1 MTDRYNT
8 LTVVLERDIR
18 EDDAEALLSA
28 IRMMRGVL
36 TVEGNVADP
45 GEYMAEERAKRHWQE
60 KIAEV
65 LWPNPGA
72 RKRATND

>member
-8 LTVVLERDIR
+8 LTVVLERDTR
-18 EDDAEALLSA
+18 DDDAEALLNA
-28 IRMMRGVL
+28 IRMMKGVL
-36 TVEGNVADP
+36 TVEGNVSDVSAFA
-45 GEYMAEERAKRHWQE
+45 AEERAKRHWQE

-72 RKRATND
+72 RSRAT